1 MREAAT
7 RVAMGLSGL
16 SFIREHRLFVL
27 SQSESKRSTTVVLN
41 LVSFLTTSFSLANFF
56 DAFVRS
62 AIEKQKVNKGKR
74 RKREFVI
81 VVTF

>member
-16 SFIREHRLFVL
+16 SFIREHRLFCSL
-27 SQSESKRSTTVVLN
+27 AEREQTPTAVVLN

-62 AIEKQKVNKGKR
+62 AIEKQKVNKGKQ
-74 RKREFVI
+74 RERESLSSL
-81 VVTF
+81 